1 MTNGAFRA
9 FVLRWGDVAW
19 RLVAI
24 GVVVFFTFR
33 ILKIVSVVVF
43 ALIFALFLG
52 AVLWRP
58 AQWLMGRGWKPAL
71 ASMATIA
78 VAALLLAGL
87 IVFIIPQIADSF
99 DTLSEDV
106 AETWE
111 SLHDWLIE
119 GPLGLTQQE
128 IDDYTERI
136 TDWLQGIGGDRLIG
150 GATAI
155 LEFITGAFLV
165 IIITFFML
173 KDGRILLEKALERT
187 PTETAGKLAVGARV
201 ARDSLAKYMGGIAL
215 VGLFDATLIGVALWI
230 VGAPLVFPLALLVFF
245 GAFIPLVGAFLS
257 GLLAVAVTFVNVGAV
272 QSLIILAVVVIVQQF
287 EGDVIMPL
295 VFGSRLRLHPL
306 VVLLAVAAGGL
317 AFGLAGAFLSV
328 PLIAV
333 AVSVHEAITAEPDGS
348 YLQLARG

>member
-106 AETWE
+106 TETWE

-173 KDGRILLEKALERT
+173 KDGRVLLEKTLERT

-333 AVSVHEAITAEPDGS
+333 AVSVHEAITDEPDGS

>member
-9 FVLRWGDVAW
+9 FVHRWGDVAW

-24 GVVVFFTFR
+24 GVVVFFAFR
-33 ILKIVSVVVF
+33 ILKTVSVVVF
-43 ALIFALFLG
+43 AIIFAMFLA

-58 AQWLMGRGWKPAL
+58 AQWLMARGWKPTL
-71 ASMATIA
+71 ASMATIV
-78 VAALLLAGL
+78 VAALLLTGMIL
-87 IVFIIPQIADSF
+87 FIIPQVADSI

-106 AETWE
+106 TETWE
-111 SLHDWLIE
+111 SFHDWLIE

-128 IDDYTERI
+128 IDDYTEQI
-136 TDWLQGIGGDRLIG
+136 TGWIQGVGGDRLIG

-165 IIITFFML
+165 IVITFFIL
-173 KDGRILLEKALERT
+173 KDGRALLEKTLQRT

-215 VGLFDATLIGVALWI
+215 VGLFDATLIGIALWI
-230 VGAPLVFPLALLVFF
+230 VGAPLVIPLALLVFF
-245 GAFIPLVGAFLS
+245 GAFIPLVGAFVS
-257 GLLAVAVTFVNVGAV
+257 GLLAVAVTFVNVGPIQA
-272 QSLIILAVVVIVQQF
+272 LIMLAVVVIVQQF

-333 AVSVHEAITAEPDGS
+333 AVSVHEAISDEPDGS

>member
-19 RLVAI
+19 RLVAM
-24 GVVVFFTFR
+24 GVVVFFAFR
-33 ILKIVSVVVF
+33 ILKTVSVVVF
-43 ALIFALFLG
+43 AVVFALFL
-52 AVLWRP
+52 AAILWRP
-58 AQWLMGRGWKPAL
+58 AQWLMGHGWKPAL
-71 ASMATIA
+71 ASMATIF
-78 VAALLLAGL
+78 VAALALTGL
-87 IVFIIPQIADSF
+87 ILFIIPQVADSI

-106 AETWE
+106 TETWE
-111 SLHDWLIE
+111 SFHDWLID

-128 IDDYTERI
+128 IDDYTDRI
-136 TDWLQGIGGDRLIG
+136 GGWLQGIGGDRLLG
-150 GATAI
+150 GATAV

-165 IIITFFML
+165 VVITFFML
-173 KDGRILLEKALERT
+173 KDGRALLDKTLDRT
-187 PTETAGKLAVGARV
+187 APETAGKIAVGARV

-215 VGLFDATLIGVALWI
+215 VGLFDATLIAIALWI
-230 VGAPLVFPLALLVFF
+230 VGTPLVVPLALLVFF
-245 GAFIPLVGAFLS
+245 GAYIPLIGAFFS
-257 GLLAVAVTFVNVGAV
+257 GLLAVAVTFVNVGSIQA
-272 QSLIILAVVVIVQQF
+272 LIILAVVVIVQQF

-317 AFGLAGAFLSV
+317 AFGLAGAFLAV

-333 AVSVHEAITAEPDGS
+333 AVSVHEAIGDDPDRS

>member
-43 ALIFALFLG
+43 ALIFALFL
-52 AVLWRP
+52 AAILWRP
-58 AQWLMGRGWKPAL
+58 AQWLMRRGWKPAL

-106 AETWE
+106 TETWE

-173 KDGRILLEKALERT
+173 KDGRVLLEKTLERT

-333 AVSVHEAITAEPDGS
+333 AVSVHEAITEEPDGS

>member
-43 ALIFALFLG
+43 ALIFALFL
-52 AVLWRP
+52 AAILWRP
-58 AQWLMGRGWKPAL
+58 AQWLMRRGWKPAL

-106 AETWE
+106 TETWE

-128 IDDYTERI
+128 INDYTERI

-173 KDGRILLEKALERT
+173 KDGRVLLEKTLERT

-333 AVSVHEAITAEPDGS
+333 AVSVHEAITEEPDGS

>member
-1 MTNGAFRA
+1 MTSAFRA
-9 FVLRWGDVAW
+9 FVLRWGDIAW

-24 GVVVFFTFR
+24 GVVVFFAFR
-33 ILKIVSVVVF
+33 ILQTISVVVF
-43 ALIFALFLG
+43 AVIFALFLA

-58 AQWLMGRGWKPAL
+58 AQWLMARGWKPAL
-71 ASMATIA
+71 ASMATIV
-78 VAALLLAGL
+78 VAALLLTGL
-87 IVFIIPQIADSF
+87 ILFIIPQVADSI
-99 DTLSEDV
+99 DTLSSDV
-106 AETWE
+106 TETWE
-111 SLHDWLIE
+111 SFHDWLIE

-136 TDWLQGIGGDRLIG
+136 TEWIQGIGGDRLIG

-165 IIITFFML
+165 IVITFFML
-173 KDGRILLEKALERT
+173 KDGRTLLEKTLQRT
-187 PTETAGKLAVGARV
+187 PDETAGKVAVGARM
-201 ARDSLAKYMGGIAL
+201 ARDSLARYMGGIAL
-215 VGLFDATLIGVALWI
+215 VGLFDATLIGVALWL

-245 GAFIPLVGAFLS
+245 GAYIPLVGAFVS
-257 GLLAVAVTFVNVGAV
+257 GLLAVAVTFVNVGGV
-272 QSLIILAVVVIVQQF
+272 QALIMLAVVVIVQQF

-317 AFGLAGAFLSV
+317 AFGLAGAFLAV

-333 AVSVHEAITAEPDGS
+333 AVSVHEAISEEPDGS

>member
-43 ALIFALFLG
+43 ALIFALFL
-52 AVLWRP
+52 AAILWRP
-58 AQWLMGRGWKPAL
+58 AQWLMRRGWKPAL

-78 VAALLLAGL
+78 VAALLLTGL

-106 AETWE
+106 TETWE

-173 KDGRILLEKALERT
+173 KDGRVLLEKTLERT

-333 AVSVHEAITAEPDGS
+333 AVSVHEAITEEPDGS

>member
-9 FVLRWGDVAW
+9 LILRWGDMAW

-24 GVVVFFTFR
+24 GVVVFFAFR
-33 ILKIVSVVVF
+33 ILQTVSVVVF
-43 ALIFALFLG
+43 AVVFALFLA

-58 AQWLMGRGWKPAL
+58 AQWLIRRGWKPAI
-71 ASMATIA
+71 ASMATIFVA
-78 VAALLLAGL
+78 VLLLAGL
-87 IVFIIPQIADSF
+87 VVFIIPQVADSI
-99 DTLSEDV
+99 DTLSDDV
-106 AETWE
+106 TETWE
-111 SLHDWLIE
+111 SFHDWLID

-136 TDWLQGIGGDRLIG
+136 TGWLQGLGGDRLIG

-155 LEFITGAFLV
+155 LEFITGMFLV
-165 IIITFFML
+165 VIITFFML
-173 KDGRILLEKALERT
+173 KDGRVLLEKTLQRSRS
-187 PTETAGKLAVGARV
+187 ETAAKLAIGARV
-201 ARDSLAKYMGGIAL
+201 VRESLARYMGGIAL
-215 VGLFDATLIGVALWI
+215 VGLFDATLIGIALWL

-245 GAFIPLVGAFLS
+245 GAYIPLIGAFLS
-257 GLLAVAVTFVNVGAV
+257 GLLAVAVTFVNVGPIQA
-272 QSLIILAVVVIVQQF
+272 LIILAVVVIVQQF

-317 AFGLAGAFLSV
+317 AFGLAGAFLAV

-333 AVSVHEAITAEPDGS
+333 AVSVHEAISAEPDGS

>member
-106 AETWE
+106 TETWE

>member
-43 ALIFALFLG
+43 ALIFALFL
-52 AVLWRP
+52 AAILWRP
-58 AQWLMGRGWKPAL
+58 AQWLMRRGWKPAL

-78 VAALLLAGL
+78 LAALLLAGL
-87 IVFIIPQIADSF
+87 IVFIIPQVADSIE
-99 DTLSEDV
+99 TLSEDV
-106 AETWE
+106 TETWE
-111 SLHDWLIE
+111 SLHNWLIE

-173 KDGRILLEKALERT
+173 KDGRVLLEKTLERT

-215 VGLFDATLIGVALWI
+215 VGLFDATLIGLALWI

-306 VVLLAVAAGGL
+306 VILLAVTAGGL

-333 AVSVHEAITAEPDGS
+333 AVSVHEAITDEPDGS

>member
-9 FVLRWGDVAW
+9 FVLRWGDIAW

-24 GVVVFFTFR
+24 GVVVFFAFR
-33 ILKIVSVVVF
+33 ILQTISVVVF
-43 ALIFALFLG
+43 AVVFALFLA

-58 AQWLMGRGWKPAL
+58 AQWLMERGWKPAL
-71 ASMATIA
+71 ASMATIVMA
-78 VAALLLAGL
+78 TLALAGL
-87 IVFIIPQIADSF
+87 IVFIIPQVADSV

-106 AETWE
+106 TETWE

-128 IDDYTERI
+128 IDQYTERI
-136 TDWLQGIGGDRLIG
+136 GEWLQGIGGDRLIG

-165 IIITFFML
+165 VVITFFML
-173 KDGRILLEKALERT
+173 KDGRTILEKTLART
-187 PTETAGKLAVGARV
+187 PEETAAKVAIGARV
-201 ARDSLAKYMGGIAL
+201 ARESLAKYMGGIAL

-230 VGAPLVFPLALLVFF
+230 VGTPLVFPLALLVFF
-245 GAFIPLVGAFLS
+245 GAYIPLVGAFLS
-257 GLLAVAVTFVNVGAV
+257 GLLAVAVTFVNIGPIQA
-272 QSLIILAVVVIVQQF
+272 LIILAVAVVVQQF

-295 VFGSRLRLHPL
+295 IFGSRLRLHPL

-317 AFGLAGAFLSV
+317 AFGLAGAFLAV

-333 AVSVHEAITAEPDGS
+333 SVSVHEAIGDDPDGS